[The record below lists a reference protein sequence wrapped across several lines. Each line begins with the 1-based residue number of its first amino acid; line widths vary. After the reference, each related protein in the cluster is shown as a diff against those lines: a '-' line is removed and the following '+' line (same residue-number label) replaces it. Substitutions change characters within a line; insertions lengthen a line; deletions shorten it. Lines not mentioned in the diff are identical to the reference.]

1 MHSGFSGCGTIQ
13 LTKSTAASFKNPPPG
28 QSITKPYDDRNLA
41 LGSKAVDLND
51 PVARK
56 NFRLVV
62 IVPDSVEQTDL
73 SDPDKA
79 RRYRYTFDENAAANG
94 RWKTEELWP

>member
-1 MHSGFSGCGTIQ
+1 
-13 LTKSTAASFKNPPPG
+13 LK
-28 QSITKPYDDRNLA
+28 
-41 LGSKAVDLND
+41 D

-73 SDPDKA
+73 SDPEKA
-79 RRYRYTFDENAAANG
+79 RRFRYTFDESAKANAG
-94 RWKTEELWP
+94 WKTEELWPYKRRVLVFTSTQKLTIKHDSAIECSKQYHTVP